1 MKAFIILFFFAAIG
15 CKVKQPVSQVQPIPQ
30 VVIEILGKEVEQT
43 PNASGKYILCVQK
56 VDPNFPT
63 RMVKAIVITSTNKII
78 AEESFVPGYIKWVS
92 ESSLEIFSMP
102 GMIKKDEDLSR
113 YTRTINLNSPKSDL

>member
-1 MKAFIILFFFAAIG
+1 M
-15 CKVKQPVSQVQPIPQ
+15 
-30 VVIEILGKEVEQT
+30 VIEILGKEVEQT
-43 PNASGKYILCVQK
+43 PNVSGKYILYVQK

-63 RMVKAIVITSTNKII
+63 RIVKAIVITSTNKII
-78 AEESFVPGYIKWVS
+78 AKESFVPGYIKWAS
-92 ESSLEIFSMP
+92 ESSLEILSMP

>member
-1 MKAFIILFFFAAIG
+1 MKAFIVLFFFAAIG
-15 CKVKQPVSQVQPIPQ
+15 CKVNQPVSQVQAVPQ

-43 PNASGKYILCVQK
+43 PNTSGKYILCVQK

-92 ESSLEIFSMP
+92 ESSLEVLNMP
-102 GMIKKDEDLSR
+102 GMIKKDEDLLR
-113 YTRTINLNSPKSDL
+113 YTRTINLNSSKSDL